1 MLIDWFT
8 VGAQALNFLV
18 LVWLLKRFL
27 YKPVT
32 DAIDA
37 REQRIA
43 AELAD
48 AAQKQATALQERD
61 TFREKNTT
69 FDQQRDAMLRTAKE
83 EAAALRKR
91 LLDDANQEAQTLR
104 AKRQAALATELSQM
118 HSSLVQRSRQ
128 EVMAIAHKVLADL
141 AGASLEE
148 RLVTV
153 FTERLRALNSAT
165 QAELAHALQDG
176 TSVVQVRS
184 AFALST
190 TQRDAI
196 SQALGAVCAGAVP
209 VEFGVEPDQLGGIA
223 LTANG
228 WKLSWNIADYLET
241 LGERMAAAPDQKP

>member
-61 TFREKNTT
+61 TFREKNAT
-69 FDQQRDAMLRTAKE
+69 FDQQREAMLRTAKE

-104 AKRQAALATELSQM
+104 TKRQAALATELSQM

-128 EVMAIAHKVLADL
+128 EVMAIAQKVLADL

-153 FTERLRALNSAT
+153 FTERLHALDSAT
-165 QAELAHALQDG
+165 QAELAHALQAG

-196 SQALGAVCAGAVP
+196 SQALGAVCAGAVS
-209 VEFGVEPDQLGGIA
+209 VEFGVAPDQLGGIA

-228 WKLSWNIADYLET
+228 WKLSWNIADYLES
-241 LGERMAAAPDQKP
+241 LGESMAAAPDQKP

>member
-27 YKPVT
+27 YKPIT

-61 TFREKNTT
+61 TFREKNAS

-83 EAAALRKR
+83 EAAAERKR
-91 LLDDANQEAQTLR
+91 LLDVANQEAQMLR
-104 AKRQAALATELSQM
+104 TKRLDALASELSQM
-118 HSSLVQRSRQ
+118 QTGIVERSRQ
-128 EVMAIAHKVLADL
+128 EVMAVAHKVLADL

-153 FTERLRALNSAT
+153 FAERLRTLDSAT
-165 QAELAHALQDG
+165 QAELAHALKAG

-184 AFALST
+184 AFALSS

-196 SQALGAVCAGAVP
+196 SQALGAVGSGAVS
-209 VEFGVEPDQLGGIA
+209 VEFGVAPDQLGGIA

-228 WKLSWNIADYLET
+228 WKLAWNIADYLET
-241 LGERMAAAPDQKP
+241 LGERMVATPDPTP